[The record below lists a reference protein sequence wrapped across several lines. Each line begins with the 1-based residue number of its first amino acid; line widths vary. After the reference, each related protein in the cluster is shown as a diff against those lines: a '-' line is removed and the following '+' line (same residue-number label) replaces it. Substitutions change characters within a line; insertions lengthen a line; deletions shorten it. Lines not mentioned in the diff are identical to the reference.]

1 MIEISNL
8 SKHFFIGEKRIDVLR
23 ELNLSVKKDK
33 ITVILGR
40 SGCGKTTLLRLIT
53 GLESISQGEIKF
65 KEQAKIGFVFQEPR
79 LMPFLNVYENIVFPL
94 KKNEIEPEKIGS
106 LISMIGLSDFKFAAV
121 SQLSGGMSSRVSL
134 ARVLA
139 YEANL
144 ILMDEPFAA
153 LDAFTR
159 ASMQAE
165 ILKIKAGKT
174 ILFVTHNID
183 EALFLADEIIL
194 LEKGGI
200 KSNYDLSNL
209 ARPRDLLS
217 EELIAIKRKILSEIY
232 ANKMIIK
239 TKMKQKII

>member
-8 SKHFFIGEKRIDVLR
+8 SKHFFIRGKKIEILKG
-23 ELNLSVKKDK
+23 LNLSVKKDK
-33 ITVILGR
+33 ITVVLGR
-40 SGCGKTTLLRLIT
+40 SGCGKTTLLRLIA
-53 GLESISQGEIKF
+53 GLESVSLGEIKF
-65 KEQAKIGFVFQEPR
+65 KEPAKIGFVFQEAR
-79 LMPFLNVYENIVFPL
+79 LMPFLNVYENIVFAL
-94 KKNEIEPEKIGS
+94 KKQEIEPAKIDS

-139 YEANL
+139 YKANL

-165 ILKIKAGKT
+165 ILKIQAGKT

-217 EELIAIKRKILSEIY
+217 GELIAIKRKILSEI
-232 ANKMIIK
+232 
-239 TKMKQKII
+239 

>member
-23 ELNLSVKKDK
+23 ELNLSIKKDK

-40 SGCGKTTLLRLIT
+40 SGWGKTTLLRLIA
-53 GLESISQGEIKF
+53 GLESVSQGEIKF
-65 KEQAKIGFVFQEPR
+65 KEQAKIGFVFQEAR
-79 LMPFLNVYENIVFPL
+79 LMPFLNVYENIVFAL
-94 KKNEIEPEKIGS
+94 KKQEIEPAKIEA
-106 LISMIGLSDFKFAAV
+106 LISMIGLGDFKFAAV

-139 YEANL
+139 YKANL

-217 EELIAIKRKILSEIY
+217 GELIAVKRKILSEI
-232 ANKMIIK
+232 
-239 TKMKQKII
+239 

>member
-1 MIEISNL
+1 M
-8 SKHFFIGEKRIDVLR
+8 
-23 ELNLSVKKDK
+23 
-33 ITVILGR
+33 
-40 SGCGKTTLLRLIT
+40 RLIA
-53 GLESISQGEIKF
+53 GLESVSLGEIKF

-94 KKNEIEPEKIGS
+94 KKQEIEASKIDS

-165 ILKIKAGKT
+165 ILKIQAGKT

-217 EELIAIKRKILSEIY
+217 EELIAIKRKILSEI
-232 ANKMIIK
+232 
-239 TKMKQKII
+239 

>member
-1 MIEISNL
+1 MIEILNL
-8 SKHFFIGEKRIDVLR
+8 SKHFFINDKRIDVLK
-23 ELNLSVKKDK
+23 ELNLTIKKDK

-40 SGCGKTTLLRLIT
+40 SGCGKTTLLRLIA
-53 GLESISQGEIKF
+53 GLESVSLGEINF

-79 LMPFLNVYENIVFPL
+79 LMPFLNVYENIVFAL
-94 KKNEIEPEKIGS
+94 KKHEIDEVKIDRF
-106 LISMIGLSDFKFAAV
+106 ISMIGLNDFKFAAV

-165 ILKIKAGKT
+165 ILKLQAGKT
-174 ILFVTHNID
+174 IIFVTHNVD
-183 EALFLADEIIL
+183 EALYLADEIIL
-194 LEKGGI
+194 LEKGGM
-200 KSNYDLSNL
+200 KSSYDLSNL
-209 ARPRDLLS
+209 AKPRDLLCD
-217 EELIAIKRKILSEIY
+217 ELINLKRKILSEI
-232 ANKMIIK
+232 
-239 TKMKQKII
+239 

>member
-8 SKHFFIGEKRIDVLR
+8 SKHFFIGERRIDVLR
-23 ELNLSVKKDK
+23 ELNLSIKKDK

-40 SGCGKTTLLRLIT
+40 SGCGKTTLLRLIA
-53 GLESISQGEIKF
+53 GLESVSQGEIKF
-65 KEQAKIGFVFQEPR
+65 KEQAKIGFVFQEAR
-79 LMPFLNVYENIVFPL
+79 LMPFLNVYENIVFVL
-94 KKNEIEPEKIGS
+94 KKQEIEAEKIDS
-106 LISMIGLSDFKFAAV
+106 LISMIGLNDFKFAAV

-159 ASMQAE
+159 ASMQSE
-165 ILKIKAGKT
+165 ILKIQAGKT

-194 LEKGGI
+194 LERGGI
-200 KSNYDLSNL
+200 KSNYDLSKL

-217 EELIAIKRKILSEIY
+217 EELIAIKRKILSEI
-232 ANKMIIK
+232 
-239 TKMKQKII
+239 

>member
-1 MIEISNL
+1 MIEILNL
-8 SKHFFIGEKRIDVLR
+8 SKHFFIDDKRIDVLK
-23 ELNLSVKKDK
+23 ELNLSIKKDK

-40 SGCGKTTLLRLIT
+40 SGCGKTTLLRLIA
-53 GLESISQGEIKF
+53 GLEGVSLGEIKF

-79 LMPFLNVYENIVFPL
+79 LMPFLNVYENIVFAL
-94 KKNEIEPEKIGS
+94 KKHEIDEVKIDR

-139 YEANL
+139 YKANL

-165 ILKIKAGKT
+165 ILKLQAGKT
-174 ILFVTHNID
+174 IIFVTHNVD
-183 EALFLADEIIL
+183 EALYLADEIIL
-194 LEKGGI
+194 LEKGGM

-209 ARPRDLLS
+209 ARPRDLLCD
-217 EELIAIKRKILSEIY
+217 ELINLKRKILSEI
-232 ANKMIIK
+232 
-239 TKMKQKII
+239 

>member
-1 MIEISNL
+1 MIEILNL
-8 SKHFFIGEKRIDVLR
+8 SKHFFINGKRIDVLK
-23 ELNLSVKKDK
+23 ELNLSIKKDK

-40 SGCGKTTLLRLIT
+40 SGCGKTTLLRLIA
-53 GLESISQGEIKF
+53 GLEGVSLGEIKF

-79 LMPFLNVYENIVFPL
+79 LMPFLNVYENIVFAL
-94 KKNEIEPEKIGS
+94 KKNEIDEAKIDR
-106 LISMIGLSDFKFAAV
+106 LISMIGLNDFKFAAV

-139 YEANL
+139 CEANL

-165 ILKIKAGKT
+165 ILKLQASKT
-174 ILFVTHNID
+174 IIFVTHNVD
-183 EALFLADEIIL
+183 EALYLADEIIL
-194 LEKGGI
+194 LEKGEM

-209 ARPRDLLS
+209 AKPRDLLCD
-217 EELIAIKRKILSEIY
+217 ELINLKRKILSEI
-232 ANKMIIK
+232 
-239 TKMKQKII
+239 

>member
-1 MIEISNL
+1 MIEILNL
-8 SKHFFIGEKRIDVLR
+8 SKHFFINDKRIDVLK
-23 ELNLSVKKDK
+23 ELNLTIKKDK

-40 SGCGKTTLLRLIT
+40 SGCGKTTLLRLIA
-53 GLESISQGEIKF
+53 GLEGVSLGEIKF

-79 LMPFLNVYENIVFPL
+79 LMPFLNVYENIVFAL
-94 KKNEIEPEKIGS
+94 KKYEIDEAKIDR
-106 LISMIGLSDFKFAAV
+106 LISMIGLSEFKFAAV

-165 ILKIKAGKT
+165 ILKLQAGKT
-174 ILFVTHNID
+174 IIFVTHNVD
-183 EALFLADEIIL
+183 EALYLADEIIL

-200 KSNYDLSNL
+200 KSSYDLSNL
-209 ARPRDLLS
+209 AKPRDLLCD
-217 EELIAIKRKILSEIY
+217 ELINLKRKILSEI
-232 ANKMIIK
+232 
-239 TKMKQKII
+239 

>member
-1 MIEISNL
+1 MIEILNL
-8 SKHFFIGEKRIDVLR
+8 SKHFFINGKRIDVLK
-23 ELNLSVKKDK
+23 ELDLSIKKDK

-40 SGCGKTTLLRLIT
+40 SGCGKTTLLRLIA
-53 GLESISQGEIKF
+53 GLEGVSLGEIKF

-79 LMPFLNVYENIVFPL
+79 LMPFLNVYENIVFAL
-94 KKNEIEPEKIGS
+94 KKHEIDEVKIDR

-165 ILKIKAGKT
+165 ILKLQAGKT
-174 ILFVTHNID
+174 IIFVTHNVD
-183 EALFLADEIIL
+183 EALYLADEIIL
-194 LEKGGI
+194 LEKGGM
-200 KSNYDLSNL
+200 KSSYDLSNL
-209 ARPRDLLS
+209 AKPRDLLCD
-217 EELIAIKRKILSEIY
+217 ELINLKRKILSEI
-232 ANKMIIK
+232 
-239 TKMKQKII
+239 

>member
-1 MIEISNL
+1 MIEILNL
-8 SKHFFIGEKRIDVLR
+8 SKHFFINDKRIDVLK
-23 ELNLSVKKDK
+23 ELNLSIKKDK

-40 SGCGKTTLLRLIT
+40 SGCGKTTLLRLIA
-53 GLESISQGEIKF
+53 GLEGVSLGEIKF

-79 LMPFLNVYENIVFPL
+79 LMPFLNVYENIVFAL
-94 KKNEIEPEKIGS
+94 KKYEIDEAKIDR
-106 LISMIGLSDFKFAAV
+106 LISIIGLTEFKFAAV

-165 ILKIKAGKT
+165 ILKLQAGKT
-174 ILFVTHNID
+174 IIFVTHNVD
-183 EALFLADEIIL
+183 EALYLADEIIL
-194 LEKGGI
+194 LEKGGM

-209 ARPRDLLS
+209 AKPRDLLCD
-217 EELIAIKRKILSEIY
+217 ELINLKRKILSEI
-232 ANKMIIK
+232 
-239 TKMKQKII
+239 

>member
-1 MIEISNL
+1 MIEILNL

-23 ELNLSVKKDK
+23 ELNLSIKKDK

-40 SGCGKTTLLRLIT
+40 SGCGKTTLLRLIA
-53 GLESISQGEIKF
+53 GLESVSLGEIKF
-65 KEQAKIGFVFQEPR
+65 KEQAKIGFVFQEAR

-94 KKNEIEPEKIGS
+94 KKQEIEPAKIEA

-174 ILFVTHNID
+174 IIFVTHNID

-209 ARPRDLLS
+209 ERPRDLLS
-217 EELIAIKRKILSEIY
+217 EELIAVKRKILSEI
-232 ANKMIIK
+232 
-239 TKMKQKII
+239 

>member
-1 MIEISNL
+1 MIEILNL
-8 SKHFFIGEKRIDVLR
+8 SKHFFINDKRIDVLK
-23 ELNLSVKKDK
+23 ELNLSIKKDK

-40 SGCGKTTLLRLIT
+40 SGCGKTTLLRLIA
-53 GLESISQGEIKF
+53 GLEGVSLGEIKF

-79 LMPFLNVYENIVFPL
+79 LMPFLNVYENIVFAL
-94 KKNEIEPEKIGS
+94 KKYEIDEAKIDR
-106 LISMIGLSDFKFAAV
+106 LISIIGLTEFKFAAV

-165 ILKIKAGKT
+165 ILKLQASKT
-174 ILFVTHNID
+174 IIFVTHNVD

-194 LEKGGI
+194 LEKGGM
-200 KSNYDLSNL
+200 KSSYDLSNL
-209 ARPRDLLS
+209 AKPRDLLCD
-217 EELIAIKRKILSEIY
+217 ELINLKRKILSEI
-232 ANKMIIK
+232 
-239 TKMKQKII
+239 

>member
-1 MIEISNL
+1 MIEILNL
-8 SKHFFIGEKRIDVLR
+8 SKHFFINGKRIDVLK
-23 ELNLSVKKDK
+23 ELNLTIKKDK

-40 SGCGKTTLLRLIT
+40 SGCGKTTLLRLIA
-53 GLESISQGEIKF
+53 GLEGVSLGEIKF

-79 LMPFLNVYENIVFPL
+79 LMPFLNVYENIVFAL
-94 KKNEIEPEKIGS
+94 KKYEIDEAKIDR
-106 LISMIGLSDFKFAAV
+106 LISMIGLSDFKFAAI

-165 ILKIKAGKT
+165 ILKLQAGKT
-174 ILFVTHNID
+174 IIFVTHNVD
-183 EALFLADEIIL
+183 EALYLADEIIL
-194 LEKGGI
+194 LEKGGM
-200 KSNYDLSNL
+200 KSSYDLSNL
-209 ARPRDLLS
+209 AKPRDLLCD
-217 EELIAIKRKILSEIY
+217 ELINLKRKILSEI
-232 ANKMIIK
+232 
-239 TKMKQKII
+239 

>member
-1 MIEISNL
+1 MIEILYL
-8 SKHFFIGEKRIDVLR
+8 SKHIFINDKRIDVLK
-23 ELNLSVKKDK
+23 ELNLSIKKDK

-40 SGCGKTTLLRLIT
+40 SGCGKTTLLRLIA
-53 GLESISQGEIKF
+53 GLEGVSLGEIKF

-79 LMPFLNVYENIVFPL
+79 LMPFLNVYENIVFAL
-94 KKNEIEPEKIGS
+94 KKYEIDEAKIDR
-106 LISMIGLSDFKFAAV
+106 LISIIGLTEFKFAAV

-165 ILKIKAGKT
+165 ILKLQAGKT
-174 ILFVTHNID
+174 IIFVTHNVD
-183 EALFLADEIIL
+183 EALYLADEIIL
-194 LEKGGI
+194 LEKGGM
-200 KSNYDLSNL
+200 KSSYDLSNL
-209 ARPRDLLS
+209 AKPRDLLCD
-217 EELIAIKRKILSEIY
+217 ELINLKRKILSEI
-232 ANKMIIK
+232 
-239 TKMKQKII
+239 

>member
-8 SKHFFIGEKRIDVLR
+8 SKHFFIGKKRIDVLR
-23 ELNLSVKKDK
+23 ELSLNIKKDK

-40 SGCGKTTLLRLIT
+40 SGCGKTTLLRLIA
-53 GLESISQGEIKF
+53 GLESVSQGEIKF

-94 KKNEIEPEKIGS
+94 KKHEIEAEKIDS
-106 LISMIGLSDFKFAAV
+106 LISMIGLNDFKFAAV

-165 ILKIKAGKT
+165 ILKIQAGKT

-200 KSNYDLSNL
+200 KSNYELSNL

-217 EELIAIKRKILSEIY
+217 DELIAIKRKILSEI
-232 ANKMIIK
+232 
-239 TKMKQKII
+239 

>member
-23 ELNLSVKKDK
+23 ELSLNVKKDK
-33 ITVILGR
+33 ITVVLGR
-40 SGCGKTTLLRLIT
+40 SGCGKTTLLRLVA
-53 GLESISQGEIKF
+53 GLESISFGEIKF
-65 KEQAKIGFVFQEPR
+65 KEQAKIGFVFQEAR
-79 LMPFLNVYENIVFPL
+79 LMPFLNVYENIVFAL
-94 KKNEIEPEKIGS
+94 KKQEIEPAKIDA

-174 ILFVTHNID
+174 IIFVTHNID

-217 EELIAIKRKILSEIY
+217 EELIAIKRKILSEI
-232 ANKMIIK
+232 
-239 TKMKQKII
+239 

>member
-23 ELNLSVKKDK
+23 ELSLNIKKDK

-40 SGCGKTTLLRLIT
+40 SGCGKTTLLRLVA

-65 KEQAKIGFVFQEPR
+65 KEKAKIGFVFQEAR

-94 KKNEIEPEKIGS
+94 KKQEIEPAKIEA

-165 ILKIKAGKT
+165 ILKIQAGKT
-174 ILFVTHNID
+174 IIFVTHNID

-200 KSNYDLSNL
+200 KSNYELSNL

-217 EELIAIKRKILSEIY
+217 EELIAIKRKILSEI
-232 ANKMIIK
+232 
-239 TKMKQKII
+239 

>member
-8 SKHFFIGEKRIDVLR
+8 SKHFFIHGKRIDVLK

-40 SGCGKTTLLRLIT
+40 SGCGKTTLLRLIA
-53 GLESISQGEIKF
+53 GLESVSLGEIKF
-65 KEQAKIGFVFQEPR
+65 KEPARIGFVFQEAR
-79 LMPFLNVYENIVFPL
+79 LMPFLNVYENIVFAL
-94 KKNEIEPEKIGS
+94 KKHEIEPAKIDS

-139 YEANL
+139 YKAKL

-217 EELIAIKRKILSEIY
+217 GELIAVKRKILSEI
-232 ANKMIIK
+232 
-239 TKMKQKII
+239 

>member
-8 SKHFFIGEKRIDVLR
+8 SKHFFIGEKRIDVLK

-40 SGCGKTTLLRLIT
+40 SGCGKTTLLRLVA

-65 KEQAKIGFVFQEPR
+65 KEKAKIGFVFQEAR

-94 KKNEIEPEKIGS
+94 KKQEIEPAKIEA

-174 ILFVTHNID
+174 IIFVTHNID

-217 EELIAIKRKILSEIY
+217 EELIAIKRKILSEI
-232 ANKMIIK
+232 
-239 TKMKQKII
+239 

>member
-8 SKHFFIGEKRIDVLR
+8 SKHFFIGQKRIDVLR
-23 ELNLSVKKDK
+23 ELNLSIKKDK

-40 SGCGKTTLLRLIT
+40 SGCGKTTLLRLIA
-53 GLESISQGEIKF
+53 GLESVSQGEIKF
-65 KEQAKIGFVFQEPR
+65 KEQAKIGFVFQEAR
-79 LMPFLNVYENIVFPL
+79 LMPFLNVYENIVFAL
-94 KKNEIEPEKIGS
+94 KKQEIEPAKIEA
-106 LISMIGLSDFKFAAV
+106 LISMIGLGDFKFAAV

-139 YEANL
+139 YKANL

-217 EELIAIKRKILSEIY
+217 GELIAVKRKILSEI
-232 ANKMIIK
+232 
-239 TKMKQKII
+239 

>member
-23 ELNLSVKKDK
+23 ELNLSIKKDK

-40 SGCGKTTLLRLIT
+40 SGCGKTTLLRLIA
-53 GLESISQGEIKF
+53 GLESVSLGEIKF

-79 LMPFLNVYENIVFPL
+79 LMPFLNVYENIVFAL
-94 KKNEIEPEKIGS
+94 KKQEIEASKIDS

-139 YEANL
+139 YKANL

-217 EELIAIKRKILSEIY
+217 EELIAIKRKILSEI
-232 ANKMIIK
+232 
-239 TKMKQKII
+239 

>member
-23 ELNLSVKKDK
+23 ELNLNIKKDK

-40 SGCGKTTLLRLIT
+40 SGCGKTTLLRLIA
-53 GLESISQGEIKF
+53 GLESVSLGEIKF
-65 KEQAKIGFVFQEPR
+65 KEQAKIGFVFQEAR

-94 KKNEIEPEKIGS
+94 KKHEIEVEKIDS

-165 ILKIKAGKT
+165 ILKIQAGKT

-200 KSNYDLSNL
+200 KSSYELSNL

-217 EELIAIKRKILSEIY
+217 EELIAIKRKILSEI
-232 ANKMIIK
+232 
-239 TKMKQKII
+239 

>member
-8 SKHFFIGEKRIDVLR
+8 SKHFYIGEKRIDVLR
-23 ELNLSVKKDK
+23 ELNLSIKKDK

-40 SGCGKTTLLRLIT
+40 SGCGKTTLLRLIA
-53 GLESISQGEIKF
+53 GLESVSLGEIKF
-65 KEQAKIGFVFQEPR
+65 KEPAKIGFVFQEAR
-79 LMPFLNVYENIVFPL
+79 LMPFLNVYENIVFVL
-94 KKNEIEPEKIGS
+94 KKHEIEPAKIDS

-165 ILKIKAGKT
+165 ILKIQADKT
-174 ILFVTHNID
+174 IIFVTHNID

-217 EELIAIKRKILSEIY
+217 GELIAIKRKILSEI
-232 ANKMIIK
+232 
-239 TKMKQKII
+239 

>member
-8 SKHFFIGEKRIDVLR
+8 SKHFFIHGKRIDVLK

-40 SGCGKTTLLRLIT
+40 SGCGKTTLLRLIA
-53 GLESISQGEIKF
+53 GLESVSLGEIKF
-65 KEQAKIGFVFQEPR
+65 KEPAKIGFVFQEAR
-79 LMPFLNVYENIVFPL
+79 LMPFLNVYENIVFAL
-94 KKNEIEPEKIGS
+94 KKHEIEPAKIDS

-139 YEANL
+139 YKAKL

-217 EELIAIKRKILSEIY
+217 GELIAIKRKILSEI
-232 ANKMIIK
+232 
-239 TKMKQKII
+239 

>member
-8 SKHFFIGEKRIDVLR
+8 SKHFFIGENRIDVLR
-23 ELNLSVKKDK
+23 ELNLNIKKDK
-33 ITVILGR
+33 IIVILGR
-40 SGCGKTTLLRLIT
+40 SGCGKTTLLRLIA

-65 KEQAKIGFVFQEPR
+65 KEQAKIGFVFQEAR
-79 LMPFLNVYENIVFPL
+79 LMPFLNVYENIVFAL
-94 KKNEIEPEKIGS
+94 KKQEIEPAKIDS

-165 ILKIKAGKT
+165 ILKIQAGKT

-217 EELIAIKRKILSEIY
+217 EELIAIKRKILSEI
-232 ANKMIIK
+232 
-239 TKMKQKII
+239 

>member
-1 MIEISNL
+1 MIEILNL
-8 SKHFFIGEKRIDVLR
+8 SKHFFIDDKRIDVLK
-23 ELNLSVKKDK
+23 ELNLSIKKDK

-40 SGCGKTTLLRLIT
+40 SGCGKTTLLRLIA
-53 GLESISQGEIKF
+53 GLEGVSLGEIKF

-79 LMPFLNVYENIVFPL
+79 LMPFLNVYENIVFAL
-94 KKNEIEPEKIGS
+94 KKHEIDEVKIDR

-165 ILKIKAGKT
+165 ILKLQAGKT
-174 ILFVTHNID
+174 IIFVTHNVD
-183 EALFLADEIIL
+183 EALYLADEIIL
-194 LEKGGI
+194 LEKGGM
-200 KSNYDLSNL
+200 KSSYDLSNL
-209 ARPRDLLS
+209 AKPRDLLCD
-217 EELIAIKRKILSEIY
+217 ELINLKRKILSEI
-232 ANKMIIK
+232 
-239 TKMKQKII
+239 

>member
-1 MIEISNL
+1 
-8 SKHFFIGEKRIDVLR
+8 
-23 ELNLSVKKDK
+23 
-33 ITVILGR
+33 
-40 SGCGKTTLLRLIT
+40 
-53 GLESISQGEIKF
+53 
-65 KEQAKIGFVFQEPR
+65 
-79 LMPFLNVYENIVFPL
+79 MPFLNVYENIVFPL
-94 KKNEIEPEKIGS
+94 KKQKIEAEKIDS

-121 SQLSGGMSSRVSL
+121 SQLSGGMSSRISL

-165 ILKIKAGKT
+165 ILKIQAGKT

-200 KSNYDLSNL
+200 KSNYELSNL

-217 EELIAIKRKILSEIY
+217 DELIAIKRKILSEI
-232 ANKMIIK
+232 
-239 TKMKQKII
+239 

>member
-1 MIEISNL
+1 MIEILNL
-8 SKHFFIGEKRIDVLR
+8 SKHFFINDKRIDVLK
-23 ELNLSVKKDK
+23 ELNLSIKKDK

-40 SGCGKTTLLRLIT
+40 SGCGKTTLLRLIA
-53 GLESISQGEIKF
+53 GLEGVSLGEIKF

-79 LMPFLNVYENIVFPL
+79 LMPFLNVYENIVFAL
-94 KKNEIEPEKIGS
+94 KKHEIDEVKIDR

-165 ILKIKAGKT
+165 ILKLQAGKT
-174 ILFVTHNID
+174 IIFVTHNVD
-183 EALFLADEIIL
+183 EALYLADEIIL
-194 LEKGGI
+194 LEKGGM
-200 KSNYDLSNL
+200 KSSYDLSNL
-209 ARPRDLLS
+209 AKPRDLLCD
-217 EELIAIKRKILSEIY
+217 ELINLKRKILSEI
-232 ANKMIIK
+232 
-239 TKMKQKII
+239 

>member
-8 SKHFFIGEKRIDVLR
+8 SKHFYIGEKRIDVLR
-23 ELNLSVKKDK
+23 ELNLNIKKDK

-53 GLESISQGEIKF
+53 GLESVSLGEIKF
-65 KEQAKIGFVFQEPR
+65 KEQAKIGFVFQEAR

-94 KKNEIEPEKIGS
+94 KKHEIEPAKIDS

-217 EELIAIKRKILSEIY
+217 GELIAIKRKILSEI
-232 ANKMIIK
+232 
-239 TKMKQKII
+239 

>member
-8 SKHFFIGEKRIDVLR
+8 SKHFFINGKRIDVLR
-23 ELNLSVKKDK
+23 ELNLSIKKDK

-40 SGCGKTTLLRLIT
+40 SGCGKTTLLRLIA
-53 GLESISQGEIKF
+53 GLEGVSLGEIKF
-65 KEQAKIGFVFQEPR
+65 KEQAKIGFVFQEAR

-94 KKNEIEPEKIGS
+94 KKHEIEAAKIDS
-106 LISMIGLSDFKFAAV
+106 WISMIGLSDFKFAAV

-165 ILKIKAGKT
+165 ILKLQAGKT
-174 ILFVTHNID
+174 IIFVTHNVD
-183 EALFLADEIIL
+183 EALYLADEIIL
-194 LEKGGI
+194 LEKGGM

-209 ARPRDLLS
+209 AKPRDLLCD
-217 EELIAIKRKILSEIY
+217 ELINLKRKILS
-232 ANKMIIK
+232 
-239 TKMKQKII
+239 KI

>member
-8 SKHFFIGEKRIDVLR
+8 SKHFFIHSKKIEVLK

-40 SGCGKTTLLRLIT
+40 SGCGKTTLLRLIA
-53 GLESISQGEIKF
+53 GLESVSLGEIKF
-65 KEQAKIGFVFQEPR
+65 KEQARIGFVFQEAR
-79 LMPFLNVYENIVFPL
+79 LMPFLNVYENIVFAL
-94 KKNEIEPEKIGS
+94 KKHEIEPAKIDS

-183 EALFLADEIIL
+183 EALFLADDIIL

-217 EELIAIKRKILSEIY
+217 GELIAIKRKILSEI
-232 ANKMIIK
+232 
-239 TKMKQKII
+239 

>member
-8 SKHFFIGEKRIDVLR
+8 SKHFFIGERRIDVLR
-23 ELNLSVKKDK
+23 ELNFSIKKDK

-40 SGCGKTTLLRLIT
+40 SGCGKTTLLRLIA
-53 GLESISQGEIKF
+53 GLESVSLGEIKF
-65 KEQAKIGFVFQEPR
+65 KEQAKIGFVFQESR

-94 KKNEIEPEKIGS
+94 KKQEIEPAKIDAF
-106 LISMIGLSDFKFAAV
+106 ISMIGLSDFKFAAV

-139 YEANL
+139 YETNL

-165 ILKIKAGKT
+165 ILKIQAGKT

-200 KSNYDLSNL
+200 KSNYELSNL
-209 ARPRDLLS
+209 AKPRDLLS
-217 EELIAIKRKILSEIY
+217 EELIAIKRKILSEI
-232 ANKMIIK
+232 
-239 TKMKQKII
+239 

>member
-8 SKHFFIGEKRIDVLR
+8 SKHFFIHGKKIDVLK

-40 SGCGKTTLLRLIT
+40 SGCGKTTLLRLIA
-53 GLESISQGEIKF
+53 GLESLSLGEIKF
-65 KEQAKIGFVFQEPR
+65 KEPAKIGIDFQEAR
-79 LMPFLNVYENIVFPL
+79 LMPLLNVYENIVFAL
-94 KKNEIEPEKIGS
+94 KKHEIEPAKIDS

-139 YEANL
+139 YKANL

-165 ILKIKAGKT
+165 ILKIQAGKT

-217 EELIAIKRKILSEIY
+217 GELIAIKRKILSEI
-232 ANKMIIK
+232 
-239 TKMKQKII
+239 

>member
-1 MIEISNL
+1 MIEILNL

-23 ELNLSVKKDK
+23 ELNLSIKKDK

-40 SGCGKTTLLRLIT
+40 SGCGKTTLLRLIA
-53 GLESISQGEIKF
+53 GLESVSQGEIKF

-94 KKNEIEPEKIGS
+94 KKQEIEPAKIDAF
-106 LISMIGLSDFKFAAV
+106 ISMIGLSDFKFAAV

-200 KSNYDLSNL
+200 KSNYELSNL

-217 EELIAIKRKILSEIY
+217 EELIAIKRKILSEI
-232 ANKMIIK
+232 
-239 TKMKQKII
+239 

>member
-23 ELNLSVKKDK
+23 ELSLNVKKDK

-40 SGCGKTTLLRLIT
+40 SGCGKTTLLRLVA
-53 GLESISQGEIKF
+53 GLESISFGEIKF
-65 KEQAKIGFVFQEPR
+65 KEQAKIGFVFQEAR
-79 LMPFLNVYENIVFPL
+79 LMPFLNVYENIVFAL
-94 KKNEIEPEKIGS
+94 KKQEIEPAKIDA

-174 ILFVTHNID
+174 IIFVTHNID

-217 EELIAIKRKILSEIY
+217 EELIAIKRKILSEI
-232 ANKMIIK
+232 
-239 TKMKQKII
+239 

>member
-23 ELNLSVKKDK
+23 ELSLNIKKDK

-40 SGCGKTTLLRLIT
+40 SGCGKTTLLRLIA
-53 GLESISQGEIKF
+53 GLESVSLGEIKF
-65 KEQAKIGFVFQEPR
+65 KEQARIGFVFQEPR

-94 KKNEIEPEKIGS
+94 KKQEIEPAKIDAF
-106 LISMIGLSDFKFAAV
+106 ISMIGLSDFKFAAV

-174 ILFVTHNID
+174 IIFVTHNID

-200 KSNYDLSNL
+200 KSNYELSNL
-209 ARPRDLLS
+209 AKPRDLLS
-217 EELIAIKRKILSEIY
+217 EELIAIKRKILSEI
-232 ANKMIIK
+232 
-239 TKMKQKII
+239 

>member
-1 MIEISNL
+1 MIEILNL
-8 SKHFFIGEKRIDVLR
+8 SKHFFINGKRIDVLK
-23 ELNLSVKKDK
+23 ELNLSIKRDK

-40 SGCGKTTLLRLIT
+40 SGCGKTTLLRLIA
-53 GLESISQGEIKF
+53 GLEGVSLGEINF

-79 LMPFLNVYENIVFPL
+79 LMPFLNVYENIVFAL
-94 KKNEIEPEKIGS
+94 KKYEIDEAKIDG

-139 YEANL
+139 YEATL

-165 ILKIKAGKT
+165 ILKLHAGKT
-174 ILFVTHNID
+174 IIFVTHNVD
-183 EALFLADEIIL
+183 EALYLADEIIL
-194 LEKGGI
+194 LEKGGM

-209 ARPRDLLS
+209 AKPRDLLCN
-217 EELIAIKRKILSEIY
+217 ELINLKRKILSEI
-232 ANKMIIK
+232 
-239 TKMKQKII
+239 

>member
-1 MIEISNL
+1 MIEILNL
-8 SKHFFIGEKRIDVLR
+8 SKYFFINGKRIDVLK
-23 ELNLSVKKDK
+23 ELNLSIKKDK

-40 SGCGKTTLLRLIT
+40 SGCGKTTLLRLIA
-53 GLESISQGEIKF
+53 GLESVSLGEIKF

-79 LMPFLNVYENIVFPL
+79 LMPFLNVYENIVFAL
-94 KKNEIEPEKIGS
+94 KKYEIDEVKIDR

-165 ILKIKAGKT
+165 ILKLQAGKT
-174 ILFVTHNID
+174 IIFVTHNVD
-183 EALFLADEIIL
+183 EALYLADEIIL
-194 LEKGGI
+194 LEKGGT

-209 ARPRDLLS
+209 AKPRDLLCD
-217 EELIAIKRKILSEIY
+217 ELINLKRKILSEI
-232 ANKMIIK
+232 
-239 TKMKQKII
+239 